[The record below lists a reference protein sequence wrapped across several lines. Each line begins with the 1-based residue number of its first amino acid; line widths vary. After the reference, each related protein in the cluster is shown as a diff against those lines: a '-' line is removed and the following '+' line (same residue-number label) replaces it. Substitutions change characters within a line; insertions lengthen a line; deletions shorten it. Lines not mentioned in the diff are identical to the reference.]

1 MNITLNTR
9 LENIIQQQILTGK
22 YSSIHDVLEEALNLL
37 EKRNQYD
44 QWAKDIGEKIDLAV
58 EQLDRGEEIDGDV
71 AMNQLRQHLEQI
83 KLKQG
88 E

>member
-58 EQLDRGEEIDGDV
+58 EQLDRGEGIDGDI